1 MEETI
6 RFYSK
11 SFRFGWC
18 QQADV
23 VEHAH
28 DGWLDGLLF
37 SSPASAE
44 EKTASDKGGHII
56 LSLDI
61 MTMTHQV
68 TQIHSC
74 LQTQIYHFSETF
86 IIFPSCLH
94 VVVVVVPMV
103 ATTSTII
110 TFLLLSASTG
120 VSQVFVHLQIWG
132 LSEAKARFLINQSS
146 ACGIYPSWKPR
157 WLFREWLWGL
167 PGAGCWE
174 IDGCL
179 GGMLQHL
186 NKQTL
191 KK

>member
-1 MEETI
+1 MGLRNKRKKIMEETI

-68 TQIHSC
+68 TQIHTC
-74 LQTQIYHFSETF
+74 LQTQIYQFFGDFHHISPMSSCCCGRCPHGCYYIYHHNFLTF
-86 IIFPSCLH
+86 QRIHRCF
-94 VVVVVVPMV
+94 
-103 ATTSTII
+103 
-110 TFLLLSASTG
+110 TG
-120 VSQVFVHLQIWG
+120 FCSPPNLRTWRG
-132 LSEAKARFLINQSS
+132 
-146 ACGIYPSWKPR
+146 
-157 WLFREWLWGL
+157 
-167 PGAGCWE
+167 
-174 IDGCL
+174 
-179 GGMLQHL
+179 
-186 NKQTL
+186 
-191 KK
+191 